1 MARTPLRIRTS
12 KRLSRITA
20 LAASAVLVFALVP
33 APALADTCNQRS
45 AAAIPAAQSAA
56 ESSLVDAFLDSLYL
70 PANTSVNSLRPPES
84 PSGLGALYTASPD
97 DAAPFST
104 SPLPERYDLRTDG
117 TAGENCV
124 TPVKSQNPWGTC
136 WAFATL
142 SALESSLIMQGA
154 ASADPASENYIDL
167 SERFTSYFARTPMP
181 ESTLAR
187 LGATSQAGEGISPHN
202 MNLFNTG
209 GDALGVANVI
219 LSTGGTVA
227 ESSAPYRNDEEII
240 ESWEDP
246 ELGQSTCYSPDGTW
260 SLNEELR
267 ADTKN
272 RVATLKSAEVL
283 PGPYNSYY
291 DENSTLQLG
300 VYDDQ
305 NTANVKRSIMENG
318 AIVANYYADTSSPD
332 DQTQETKYF
341 SLENWCQYAYDPITA
356 NHVVTIV
363 GWDDDYSRENFPT
376 APAKDGAW
384 IVKNSWGCADG
395 DIGSTS
401 NWGIDGTG
409 YFYLSYYDR
418 TIYSFVAITADES
431 VNPEPIIQQYDLVDA
446 MEVFTDPLLSTE
458 EISVANVF
466 TAERDMLA
474 RSVTVRP
481 STAGT
486 SATIKVFLLDD
497 NANAPDDGAL
507 VAEQT
512 EELSHAGCYVIDLD
526 EPVPVQEG
534 QRYSVVQTI
543 EGERIDPQT
552 GSATPLWSVPIER
565 GIARDLVE
573 QINHPMYFDVVA
585 NKGESYFGTSGA
597 WEDTTAFNEDPD
609 IIESGVTYG
618 NVGIKVFG
626 EAATLPDTGTIDI
639 AHTNDIHGHYA
650 VRGADGAAANAFSA
664 VAALAEDEGA
674 DIIVDA
680 GDTFHGTSFS
690 TASEGGAIAQLMD
703 AAGYDAMTPGN
714 HDWSYGATRLAE
726 IDAQSGFSVLAANVV
741 VESTAESLFP
751 HATLLREVALQ
762 DENGNL
768 TGKSA
773 TVGVLGVI
781 DENFYSS
788 TAPGNV
794 SGIVFENA
802 VKAAN
807 DAAAGLRAAGA
818 EVVIALTHHEHPR
831 EFAAA
836 TSGIDAIVAGH
847 EHIAIN
853 DAVVAGLRAA
863 GAEVVI
869 ALTHHEHPR
878 EFAAATSGIDAIV
891 AGHEHIA
898 INDAVVGADG
908 RTVAVVEAASSPQA
922 DYFGSIGLLSLEV
935 SDDDSGNAVVRDHEA
950 RSFATTDIAVVEAAS
965 SPQADYFGSIGLLSL
980 EVSDDDSGNAVVRD
994 HEARSFATTDI
1005 ARPNKEI
1012 DELTAELAA
1021 ASEEALGR
1029 VIGTSGRAYEYPV
1042 SSTTAPGGWE
1052 LLRTQDM
1059 PIGHVVTSAYLAQTG
1074 ADLAFENVGGIR
1086 GGIPEGAVTAG
1097 DILAVSP
1104 YGNTIATYRLT
1115 GAHILDTIE
1124 RSLTL
1129 SAACR
1134 DVLAKQMAAIEA
1146 GEDPLQYR
1154 WPDNSGSVLA
1164 IGGAVVQIDWNN
1176 PDGERVVSISIG
1188 GAPLDAS
1195 RTYTVAMNSFLP
1207 QATALYPAFS
1217 QAELA
1222 HEYGTCEE
1230 ALRSLIA
1237 QPAWEQTME
1246 RIFGSVTYVSEG
1258 EGGSGG
1264 ESGGAGEAPGQSGG
1278 TDGAG
1283 APSEAGTLSPT
1294 SDPLGAMPT
1303 TLVFVTALCA
1313 LTMLIAARRSMR

>member
-853 DAVVAGLRAA
+853 DAVV
-863 GAEVVI
+863 
-869 ALTHHEHPR
+869 
-878 EFAAATSGIDAIV
+878 
-891 AGHEHIA
+891 
-898 INDAVVGADG
+898 GADG
-908 RTVAVVEAASSPQA
+908 RTV
-922 DYFGSIGLLSLEV
+922 
-935 SDDDSGNAVVRDHEA
+935 
-950 RSFATTDIAVVEAAS
+950 AVVEAAS